1 VKNDRLEEKAFEV
14 VYMQREQ
21 GITVFLLMLGM
32 ASISLGMAL
41 KNVFEYSPTVGWLL
55 GTLILIVNS
64 IYTGKNIKKKS
75 NT

>member
-1 VKNDRLEEKAFEV
+1 
-14 VYMQREQ
+14 MQRAR
-21 GITVFLLMLGM
+21 GITVLLLMLGM

-41 KNVFEYSPTVGWLL
+41 KNVFQYSPIVGWLL

-64 IYTGKNIKKKS
+64 IYTGKSIKKKS

>member
-1 VKNDRLEEKAFEV
+1 
-14 VYMQREQ
+14 MQRQQ
-21 GITVFLLMLGM
+21 GITVLLLMLGM

-41 KNVFEYSPTVGWLL
+41 KNVFKYSPTVGWLL
-55 GTLILIVNS
+55 GTVILIVNS

>member
-1 VKNDRLEEKAFEV
+1 
-14 VYMQREQ
+14 MQRQQ
-21 GITVFLLMLGM
+21 GITVLLLMLGM

>member
-1 VKNDRLEEKAFEV
+1 
-14 VYMQREQ
+14 MQRQQ
-21 GITVFLLMLGM
+21 GISVLLLMLGM

-64 IYTGKNIKKKS
+64 IYTGKNIKRKS

>member
-1 VKNDRLEEKAFEV
+1 MKNDRLEEKAFEV

>member
-1 VKNDRLEEKAFEV
+1 
-14 VYMQREQ
+14 MQRQQ
-21 GITVFLLMLGM
+21 GITVLLLMLGM

-41 KNVFEYSPTVGWLL
+41 KNIFEYSPTVGWLL
-55 GTLILIVNS
+55 GTVILIVNS

>member
-1 VKNDRLEEKAFEV
+1 
-14 VYMQREQ
+14 MQRQQ
-21 GITVFLLMLGM
+21 GITVLLLMLGM

-41 KNVFEYSPTVGWLL
+41 KNVFGYSPIVGWLL

-64 IYTGKNIKKKS
+64 IYTGKNIKRKS

>member
-1 VKNDRLEEKAFEV
+1 
-14 VYMQREQ
+14 MQGQQ
-21 GITVFLLMLGM
+21 GITVLLLMLGM

-55 GTLILIVNS
+55 GTVILIVNS

-75 NT
+75 NI

>member
-1 VKNDRLEEKAFEV
+1 
-14 VYMQREQ
+14 MQKQQ
-21 GITVFLLMLGM
+21 GITVLLLMLGMASISLGM

-41 KNVFEYSPTVGWLL
+41 KNVFEYSPVVGWLL
-55 GTLILIVNS
+55 GTLTLIVNS

>member
-1 VKNDRLEEKAFEV
+1 
-14 VYMQREQ
+14 MQRQQ
-21 GITVFLLMLGM
+21 GITVLLLMLGM
-32 ASISLGMAL
+32 ASISLGIAL

>member
-1 VKNDRLEEKAFEV
+1 
-14 VYMQREQ
+14 MQRQQ
-21 GITVFLLMLGM
+21 GITVLLLMLGM

-41 KNVFEYSPTVGWLL
+41 KNIFEYSPTVGCLL

-64 IYTGKNIKKKS
+64 IYTCKNIKKKS

>member
-1 VKNDRLEEKAFEV
+1 
-14 VYMQREQ
+14 MQRQQ

-32 ASISLGMAL
+32 VSISLGMAL

-55 GTLILIVNS
+55 GTVILIVNS

>member
-1 VKNDRLEEKAFEV
+1 
-14 VYMQREQ
+14 MQRQQ
-21 GITVFLLMLGM
+21 GITVLLLMLGM

-41 KNVFEYSPTVGWLL
+41 KNVCEYSPTVGWLL

>member
-1 VKNDRLEEKAFEV
+1 
-14 VYMQREQ
+14 MQRQQ
-21 GITVFLLMLGM
+21 GISVLLLMLGM

>member
-1 VKNDRLEEKAFEV
+1 MKNDRLEEKAFEV

-21 GITVFLLMLGM
+21 GITVLLLMLGM

-41 KNVFEYSPTVGWLL
+41 KNLFEYSPTVGWLL

>member
-1 VKNDRLEEKAFEV
+1 
-14 VYMQREQ
+14 MQRQQ
-21 GITVFLLMLGM
+21 GITVLLLMLGM

-41 KNVFEYSPTVGWLL
+41 KNVFEHSPPVGWLL

>member
-1 VKNDRLEEKAFEV
+1 
-14 VYMQREQ
+14 MQRQQ
-21 GITVFLLMLGM
+21 GITVLLLMLGM

-55 GTLILIVNS
+55 GTVILIVNS

>member
-1 VKNDRLEEKAFEV
+1 
-14 VYMQREQ
+14 MQRER
-21 GITVFLLMLGM
+21 GITVLLLMLGM

-41 KNVFEYSPTVGWLL
+41 KNVFQYSPIVGWLL

-64 IYTGKNIKKKS
+64 IYTGKSIKKKS

>member
-1 VKNDRLEEKAFEV
+1 
-14 VYMQREQ
+14 MQRQQ

-64 IYTGKNIKKKS
+64 IYTGKNIKKAIH
-75 NT
+75 N

>member
-1 VKNDRLEEKAFEV
+1 
-14 VYMQREQ
+14 MQRQQ
-21 GITVFLLMLGM
+21 GITVLLLMLGM

-55 GTLILIVNS
+55 GTLILMVNS

>member
-1 VKNDRLEEKAFEV
+1 
-14 VYMQREQ
+14 MQRQQ
-21 GITVFLLMLGM
+21 GITVLLLMLGM

-64 IYTGKNIKKKS
+64 IYTGKNRKKKS

>member
-1 VKNDRLEEKAFEV
+1 
-14 VYMQREQ
+14 MQRQQ
-21 GITVFLLMLGM
+21 GITVLLLMLGM

-55 GTLILIVNS
+55 GTVILLVNS